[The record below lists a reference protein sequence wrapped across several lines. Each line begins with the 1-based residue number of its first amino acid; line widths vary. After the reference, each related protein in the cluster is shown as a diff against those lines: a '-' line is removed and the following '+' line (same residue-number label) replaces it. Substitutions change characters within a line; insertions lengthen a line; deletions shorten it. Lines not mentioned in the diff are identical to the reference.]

1 MYKVL
6 TNYLPL
12 SVANVIM
19 GLWYL
24 LLVVLNMYCIVSGVQ
39 GAFQYVG
46 W

>member
-6 TNYLPL
+6 TKNFPPGI
-12 SVANVIM
+12 ANFIM

-24 LLVVLNMYCIVSGVQ
+24 FLLVMNMYCIVSGAQ

>member
-1 MYKVL
+1 MYKFL
-6 TNYLPL
+6 ITFLPKRL
-12 SVANVIM
+12 ANIII

-24 LLVVLNMYCIVSGVQ
+24 FLIVLNSYCGVAVAQ